1 MCAHTS
7 ALPQPS
13 PHINGVEILNVVLLD
28 GVVGLH
34 LHAVVEEV
42 QFLAPQ
48 AHPLGRRRH
57 QHVCPHPLLL
67 HGQLHAVVLP
77 VNDVH
82 AHAVRWQ
89 LCLLLRLL
97 LLGLCGLL
105 LRQLLQAGL
114 LLPLLG
120 RNPLE
125 VCLPGG
131 GKLPGNLLRLA
142 LGPLLLLEDL
152 PPGEPV
158 RPLHRNLPGQFLR
171 GGGTGAVFL
180 GHLLLPLLPLPPLP
194 HLLDLRRTLRL
205 LLGPP
210 RSHGLRL
217 GPLGRPRGLPRGL
230 PLCPLGGLGLTGEVR
245 LSDRLVEVGLRSLR
259 EVSLPWPQRGGCLG
273 SLLLGLLR
281 GSGRG
286 GGRRLRLRRRN
297 RRGLTVALLPVKVEP
312 CRPGLRLLRCA
323 AVEDCRGGFRK
334 QRLQQQDSETRASQ
348 SHGLGQGCEGSEIP
362 DQGGA

>member
-1 MCAHTS
+1 MRRHTA
-7 ALPQPS
+7 ALSEPS
-13 PHINGVEILNVVLLD
+13 PHIDGVEILKVVLLN
-28 GVVGLH
+28 GVVSIQ
-34 LHAVVEEV
+34 LHAVVKEV
-42 QFLAPQ
+42 QLLAPQ
-48 AHPLGRRRH
+48 SHPLCRCSH
-57 QHVCPHPLLL
+57 QHMRSHPLLL
-67 HGQLHAVVLP
+67 HGELHAEVLS
-77 VNDVH
+77 VDDVH
-82 AHAVRWQ
+82 AHAALWRQ
-89 LCLLLRLL
+89 HCLLLRLL
-97 LLGLCGLL
+97 FLSLCGLL
-105 LRQLLQAGL
+105 LRQPLQVSL

-210 RSHGLRL
+210 RSRGLRL
-217 GPLGRPRGLPRGL
+217 GLLGRMRGLPRGR
-230 PLCPLGGLGLTGEVR
+230 PLRLLGGLGLTGEVR

-297 RRGLTVALLPVKVEP
+297 RRGLAAEFLQVKVEP
-312 CRPGLRLLRCA
+312 CGPGLRLLLGA
-323 AVEDCRGGFRK
+323 PVEDCRGGL
-334 QRLQQQDSETRASQ
+334 QNHSLQQQDSEARPSQ
-348 SHGLGQGCEGSEIP
+348 SHGLGKGSR
-362 DQGGA
+362 GN